1 MESVT
6 CLSSCSVV
14 LRYLVS
20 GAGAIHGEFPLR
32 LNKRVKYEEPCDGR
46 PSSMV
51 PIEERVKLPSLLDRK
66 KIWQQIKMLLY
77 DTSI

>member
-32 LNKRVKYEEPCDGR
+32 QKKVEVVAYEP
-46 PSSMV
+46 
-51 PIEERVKLPSLLDRK
+51 LPGQDDARIL
-66 KIWQQIKMLLY
+66 
-77 DTSI
+77 SIGGKEYTE

>member
-20 GAGAIHGEFPLR
+20 GAGAIHGKFPLR
-32 LNKRVKYEEPCDGR
+32 LILFVFLPCL
-46 PSSMV
+46 SSD
-51 PIEERVKLPSLLDRK
+51 SLVCFCDT
-66 KIWQQIKMLLY
+66 KISEFFDMSKSWA
-77 DTSI
+77 TFCCSGT

>member
-20 GAGAIHGEFPLR
+20 GVGAIHGEFPLR
-32 LNKRVKYEEPCDGR
+32 RNLFHKLFKCGFEKMGNVKNR
-46 PSSMV
+46 SV
-51 PIEERVKLPSLLDRK
+51 N
-66 KIWQQIKMLLY
+66 
-77 DTSI
+77 

>member
-14 LRYLVS
+14 LRHLVS

-32 LNKRVKYEEPCDGR
+32 RFPKRNHAAIRSLTFSARNVR
-46 PSSMV
+46 
-51 PIEERVKLPSLLDRK
+51 RVTVSVMKSVVYCP
-66 KIWQQIKMLLY
+66 M
-77 DTSI
+77 

>member
-20 GAGAIHGEFPLR
+20 GAGAIHGKFPLR
-32 LNKRVKYEEPCDGR
+32 RDSTWTHGKQLEQ
-46 PSSMV
+46 
-51 PIEERVKLPSLLDRK
+51 LL
-66 KIWQQIKMLLY
+66 QQVTTL
-77 DTSI
+77 S